1 MFFLSFLLAII
12 FWVFSALNKVYTAHI
27 SYPVQFVYNHDSLM
41 AVKDLPKEIPVNVT
55 GGGWELLKKTISTN
69 VDPIEIRLQNPI
81 HTEFLTGSNLLPDF
95 SEQLKGLNV
104 NYVATDT
111 IYLQIEKIIEKKV
124 HLFVDSA
131 SIDLRENFEIVS
143 PVEVE
148 PDSVLFKGPS
158 SLIKKV
164 PEDFRLVL
172 SETDV
177 HRDYDKELSMDL
189 FSSSMIK
196 KIPDLIRVH
205 FKVAEWEE
213 REAELKIERVNFPL
227 DSSVELAK
235 ESVKAK
241 FRVRK
246 DMRNKLDNLNY
257 LIIAD
262 LNNIAPG
269 DSVIT
274 LEVVQQTEVAG
285 NEDMNYIRDLQ
296 LEQSTVKLIYARKT
310 P

>member
-1 MFFLSFLLAII
+1 MFLLSFLLAVI

-27 SYPVQFVYNHDSLM
+27 SYPVQFVYSHDSLM

-69 VDPIEIRLQNPI
+69 VDPIEIRLQNPT

-131 SIDLRENFEIVS
+131 SINLRKNFEIVS
-143 PVEVE
+143 PVRVD
-148 PDSVLFKGPS
+148 PDSVFFRGPS

-177 HRDYDKELSMDL
+177 HKDYDKELSMDL

-196 KIPDLIRVH
+196 KIPDLIRVR

-213 REAELKIERVNFPL
+213 RQAELKIEKVNFPL
-227 DSSVELAK
+227 DSSVVLAT
-235 ESVKAK
+235 ESVRAR

-246 DMRNKLDNLNY
+246 DMRDKLDNLNY

-262 LNNIAPG
+262 LNNTSPG

-274 LEVVQQTEVAG
+274 LEVVQQTEVVG

-296 LEQSTVKLIYARKT
+296 LEQSTVKLIYAPKT